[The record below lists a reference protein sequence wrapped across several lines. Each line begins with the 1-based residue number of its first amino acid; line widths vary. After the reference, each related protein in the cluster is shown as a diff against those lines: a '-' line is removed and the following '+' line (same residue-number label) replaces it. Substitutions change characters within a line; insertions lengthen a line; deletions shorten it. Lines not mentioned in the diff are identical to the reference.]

1 MMSFN
6 KTRFKEGIC
15 TLLACALLTACSNV
29 ETNTRFE
36 FSFSDSQGSDF
47 SQQKS
52 IYINESKEELVLNAS
67 LKIDGGK
74 AKVEVISSDSKE
86 SVSSFSYE
94 SDADFDII
102 LKDVQE
108 EQEYIISVKAE
119 QTKNVKLVVSAS
131 EKLVQN
137 KEKPSKE
144 KGKSQ

>member
-1 MMSFN
+1 MILN
-6 KTRFKEGIC
+6 KLKTRKIIC
-15 TLLACALLTACSNV
+15 AFLACIFMTACVNA
-29 ETNTRFE
+29 EHNTRFE
-36 FSFSDSQGSDF
+36 FNFNDSQGNDF
-47 SQQKS
+47 SEQKS
-52 IYINESKEELVLNAS
+52 IYINESKDELVLNAS

-74 AKVEVISSDSKE
+74 AEVEVISSDSKE

-108 EQEYIISVKAE
+108 GQEYVISVKAE
-119 QTKNVKLVVSAS
+119 QTKNVNLVVSAS

-144 KGKSQ
+144 KGKS

>member
-1 MMSFN
+1 MIGLN
-6 KTRFKEGIC
+6 KPEIRKGIC
-15 TLLACALLTACSNV
+15 AVVACVFMTACKNA
-29 ETNTRFE
+29 EHNTRFE
-36 FSFSDSQGSDF
+36 FNFNDSQGSDF
-47 SQQKS
+47 SEQKS
-52 IYINESKEELVLNAS
+52 IYINESKDELVLNAS

-74 AKVEVISSDSKE
+74 AEVEVISSNSKE

-119 QTKNVKLVVSAS
+119 QTNKISLVVSAS
-131 EKLVQN
+131 EKLVHN

-144 KGKSQ
+144 KGKS